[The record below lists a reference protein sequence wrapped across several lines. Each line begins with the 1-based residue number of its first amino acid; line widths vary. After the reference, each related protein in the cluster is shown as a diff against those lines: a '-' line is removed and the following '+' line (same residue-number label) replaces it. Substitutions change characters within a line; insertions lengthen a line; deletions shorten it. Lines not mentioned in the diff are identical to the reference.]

1 VRAPGDIYLL
11 TVDDL
16 YDQFGEALHRYAV
29 GLAQDEDR
37 ADDLVQ
43 ETLIRA
49 MTHLLLLERLNPH
62 QRQAWLYKTL
72 RNRFLDGERARRR
85 RENLLLQLSWEA
97 EGATYMARA
106 LDLSEVL
113 EQIPERYREVL
124 ERQQL
129 LGMTSE
135 EIGRELDV
143 PAATVRSRLRLAR
156 KWLRAHRSELIR

>member
-1 VRAPGDIYLL
+1 ML

-29 GLAQDEDR
+29 GLSQDEDQ

-49 MTHLLLLERLNPH
+49 LAHLLLLERLNPH
-62 QRQAWLYKTL
+62 QQKAWLYKTL
-72 RNRFLDGERARRR
+72 RNRFLDSERARRR
-85 RENLLLQLSWEA
+85 RQNLLLHLAWEA
-97 EGATYMARA
+97 KEATYMARA
-106 LDLSEVL
+106 LDLTEVL

-124 ERQQL
+124 ERQHL

-135 EIGRELDV
+135 EIGRKLGV

>member
-1 VRAPGDIYLL
+1 LL

-16 YDQFGEALHRYAV
+16 YEQYGAALHRYAV

-49 MTHLLLLERLNPH
+49 LAHLLLLERLNPH
-62 QRQAWLYKTL
+62 QRRAWLHKTL

-85 RENLLLQLSWEA
+85 RQNLLLQLAWEA
-97 EGATYMARA
+97 EEATYMARA
-106 LDLSEVL
+106 LDLAEVL

-124 ERQQL
+124 
-129 LGMTSE
+129 
-135 EIGRELDV
+135 
-143 PAATVRSRLRLAR
+143 
-156 KWLRAHRSELIR
+156 

>member
-1 VRAPGDIYLL
+1 ML

-29 GLAQDEDR
+29 RLSQDEDR

-49 MTHLLLLERLNPH
+49 LAHLSLLERLNPH
-62 QRQAWLYKTL
+62 QQQAWLYKTL
-72 RNRFLDGERARRR
+72 RNRFLDGERARQRQQ
-85 RENLLLQLSWEA
+85 NLLWQLAWEA
-97 EGATYMARA
+97 EEATYMARA
-106 LDLSEVL
+106 LDLTEVL
-113 EQIPERYREVL
+113 EQIPGLYREVL
-124 ERQQL
+124 ERQHL

-135 EIGRELDV
+135 ETGRELGV

-156 KWLRAHRSELIR
+156 KWLRAHRSDLIR